1 VVVDD
6 HPSFRRSARMLLVE
20 EGFEVVGEAESAA
33 GAVALVANLEPDL
46 VLLDVQLPGVDGF
59 EVASRL
65 RERSPALAIV
75 LVSTRDRADY
85 GSLVEQSGA
94 RGFIAKADLSGAVL
108 ETVLEQPQTSPHALP
123 ALVRG

>member
-20 EGFEVVGEAESAA
+20 EGFEVLGEAESAA

>member
-20 EGFEVVGEAESAA
+20 EGFEVLGEAESAA

-94 RGFIAKADLSGAVL
+94 RGFIAKADLSRAVL